1 MNWWKKKDRIQYEFD
16 KINNVWKFN
25 GDFDV
30 LEALFIDKYHWT
42 HKEFM
47 ETPHEVIEIL
57 MLKRQSDAKAEKR
70 RNKSL
75 NTKKR

>member
-16 KINNVWKFN
+16 RINNVWKFDWN
-25 GDFDV
+25 LEV

-70 RNKSL
+70 RSKSL
-75 NTKKR
+75 NIKKR

>member
-1 MNWWKKKDRIQYEFD
+1 
-16 KINNVWKFN
+16 
-25 GDFDV
+25 

>member
-1 MNWWKKKDRIQYEFD
+1 MNWWKKKDKIQYEFD

-47 ETPHEVIEIL
+47 ETPHEVIELL
-57 MLKRQSDAKAEKR
+57 MLKWQSDAKAEQK

-75 NTKKR
+75 NIKKR